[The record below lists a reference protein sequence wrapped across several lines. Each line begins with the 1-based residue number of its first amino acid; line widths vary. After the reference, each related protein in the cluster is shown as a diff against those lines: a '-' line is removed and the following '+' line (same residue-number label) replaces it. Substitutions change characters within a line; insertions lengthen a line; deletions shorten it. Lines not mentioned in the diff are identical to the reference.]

1 MEGITIFFV
10 LQNRFICSQFSI
22 DKYFNFKH
30 FQDLSG
36 KEKDMLEN
44 EAKTKLSSRAET
56 LEKAK
61 ALKIQLKI

>member
-1 MEGITIFFV
+1 MEGIK
-10 LQNRFICSQFSI
+10 ICSQFYLE
-22 DKYFNFKH
+22 KYFNFKH

-56 LEKAK
+56 LQKAK

>member
-1 MEGITIFFV
+1 ME
-10 LQNRFICSQFSI
+10 
-22 DKYFNFKH
+22 KYFNFKY